1 MKAYL
6 GQDVLDVGKN
16 AEGNLFG
23 IVAKRPTLAA
33 SNLFIRQDWLDKL
46 GLEVP
51 STPDELFTA
60 LTQFVNN
67 NPDQRKDVVGASFWS
82 LFDPKNGVCYR
93 NTMAA
98 AFTKLGED
106 EKEHHIA
113 TGIEYYYDQG
123 IRDYFRFINKCY
135 DAGLMNQE
143 YYTDTKDT
151 FTSDIVN
158 GALGFCEY
166 DISYNVR
173 VTNNLLKT
181 LKENNQDAEFVSIP
195 SLKNINDGKQY
206 SATYSPGGLIAFCP
220 KTADAETVEACMTY
234 LDWLCTK
241 EGGYTL
247 INGFENEHYKLDS
260 NGLPKVINTDFDA
273 KDKDWL
279 VNDLFILGNSAYAS
293 TSEEFHEMTAAKNVG
308 YENYVLNNYKN
319 ALSGLLLTPDSYSS
333 PSASELKTDLDLVCS
348 EWIVKCVTCAP
359 EEFDGMYDTFMKECE
374 NAGIEKI
381 VDERTEYFSKVYG
394 GNES

>member
-1 MKAYL
+1 M
-6 GQDVLDVGKN
+6 GQDVLNVGKN
-16 AEGNLFG
+16 ADNNLYG

-51 STPDELFTA
+51 ETPDELFEV
-60 LTQFVNN
+60 LTRFVND
-67 NPDQRKDVVGASFWS
+67 NPDQRKDVVGASFWT
-82 LFDPKNGVCYR
+82 LFNPSNSVCYR
-93 NTMAA
+93 NTMSA
-98 AFTKLGED
+98 AFTKLGQN
-106 EKEHHIA
+106 EKKRLIA
-113 TGIEYYYDQG
+113 NGIEYYYDEG

-135 DAGLMNQE
+135 DAGLMDKE
-143 YYTDTKDT
+143 YYTETKDSL
-151 FTSDIVN
+151 TSDIVN

-173 VTNNLLKT
+173 VTNNLVKT
-181 LKENNQDAEFVSIP
+181 LKENNKDAEFVSIP

-234 LDWLCTK
+234 LDWLCSK
-241 EGGYTL
+241 EGGYVI
-247 INGFENEHYKLDS
+247 INGFEDEHYTLDS
-260 NGLPKVINTDFDA
+260 NGLPKVIDSEYNA

-279 VNDLFILGNSAYAS
+279 CNDLFILGNSAYAS
-293 TSEEFHEMTAAKNVG
+293 TSDEFHETTASKNVG

-319 ALSGLLLTPDSYSS
+319 SLSGELLVPDSYSA
-333 PSASELKTDLDLVCS
+333 PSESERKTDLDLVCS
-348 EWIVKCVTCAP
+348 EWLVKCITCAP
-359 EEFDGMYDTFMKECE
+359 EEFDGMYDTFKKECE

-381 VDERTEYFSKVYG
+381 VEERTEHYNKIYG
-394 GNES
+394 DSQS